1 MPKLNA
7 TKLPIARAT
16 AMFLALSCNANKY
29 LRAEVIAGAINVAAN
44 LKSDDALNGTAVK
57 AAFGGDDASAQYI
70 INYNDKELSLGDIDG
85 IGKSDFISVIRE
97 ARVNGGRVCNRKI

>member
-44 LKSDDALNGTAVK
+44 LKSD
-57 AAFGGDDASAQYI
+57 AFA
-70 INYNDKELSLGDIDG
+70 DK
-85 IGKSDFISVIRE
+85 R
-97 ARVNGGRVCNRKI
+97 